1 MKKLLIYAVAIT
13 VGVLLSFPLLTG
25 FALER
30 AYENRVANM
39 PVQPG
44 ITIVS
49 ESYERGWFRS
59 NALVR
64 VSLNLGE
71 WLGDPS
77 LEDDTFDV
85 LVKSDLHHGPVLF
98 TDLGTRFGL
107 GYGSLSFAGDGL
119 QGLEQDLAQW
129 LEAAPLKIHTII
141 YFDQSAHTELDIAE
155 YAADQGEDHI
165 RFGGMNV
172 SLRTNGDLT
181 KFDATLLIQPS
192 SMITTGLALDMT
204 EASGSMSYEGATP
217 YTLVG
222 ESVFTVPKLAVN
234 GKTLSLV
241 LQDINMNNGSQ
252 MNQGKMDYFQTLEIG
267 NLESP
272 LPIQSASWHL
282 EFTGVSPEGL
292 ERWSDVSLEIQKA
305 VSNGTLPLDDKGEP
319 QLTPALEAELEQVMQ
334 ALLQP
339 GLGFVQRLDLGA
351 LGAQHHTHMNLK
363 FEGLPAGVSL
373 EGLDDPMQFLPAFS
387 GALDLE
393 LDEPAVMN
401 SQFADMVLPYQQQ
414 GLLMSEQGKLVLKA
428 ALQDGV
434 LMLNGNP
441 LPLEAMLQSA
451 MQPEPEGETIPGQDG
466 SALIE

>member
-1 MKKLLIYAVAIT
+1 MKKLLIYAVVII

-49 ESYERGWFRS
+49 EAYQRGWFQS

-64 VSLNLGE
+64 VSLDLGE

-77 LEDDTFDV
+77 LGSEPFDV

-98 TDLGTRFGL
+98 TNLGVRFGL

-119 QGLEQDLAQW
+119 EGLEKDLAQW
-129 LEAAPLKIHTII
+129 LEAAPLNIHTII
-141 YFDQSAHTELDIAE
+141 YFDQSAQTELDIAE
-155 YAADQGEDHI
+155 YSSDQGEDHI
-165 RFGGMNV
+165 RFGGMNM

-181 KFDATLLIQPS
+181 KFDATLLLQPS
-192 SMITTGLALDMT
+192 SLITTGLALDMT

-222 ESVFTVPKLAVN
+222 ESVFSVPKLAIN
-234 GKTLSLV
+234 SKSFSLV
-241 LQDINMNNGSQ
+241 LEGINMNNGSQ
-252 MNQGKMDYFQTLEIG
+252 LNQGKMDYFQTLEIG
-267 NLESP
+267 RLESP
-272 LPIQSASWHL
+272 FPISSAGWHL
-282 EFTGVSPEGL
+282 EFMGVSPQGL
-292 ERWSDVSLEIQKA
+292 ESWSDVSLEIQQA
-305 VSNGTLPLDDKGEP
+305 VNSGNLPLDEKGEP
-319 QLTPALEAELEQVMQ
+319 QLTPDMEAKLEQVMKE
-334 ALLQP
+334 LLQP

-351 LGAQHHTHMNLK
+351 LGAQHHANMNLK
-363 FEGLPAGVSL
+363 FEGLAAGGNWDS
-373 EGLDDPMQFLPAFS
+373 LDDPLQFLPTLS

-393 LDEPAVMN
+393 LDEAAVMN
-401 SQFADMVLPYQQQ
+401 SQFAEMILPYQQQ

-428 ALQDGV
+428 SLQEGM

-451 MQPEPEGETIPGQDG
+451 MQPEPDSVPAQEEST
-466 SALIE
+466 LIE